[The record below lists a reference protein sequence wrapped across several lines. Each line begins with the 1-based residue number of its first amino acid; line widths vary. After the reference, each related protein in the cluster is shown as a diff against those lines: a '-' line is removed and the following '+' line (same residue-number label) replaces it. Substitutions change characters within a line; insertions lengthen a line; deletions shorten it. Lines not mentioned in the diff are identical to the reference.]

1 MSRLDRIQGILRWG
15 CAAMLLA
22 TVATQVLAQADPPA
36 RVGLLNYREGSVAF
50 SPLGDS
56 EWMDVPPNRPLTQGD
71 RLWADRGSRA
81 EVHAGAIAIRL
92 DGQTHVAILAL
103 DDRVTR
109 LSVPHG
115 AVQVRLREL
124 LDGDNLQLDTPNL
137 SFRAVQAGEY
147 RLDVDSAGGTTRVTV
162 HSGTGV
168 AYGENGQTLALGGGQ
183 QVVFRGR
190 ALVQVNAQEA
200 PPQDGFDRWASDRD
214 RREDQSIS
222 ARYVPREV
230 TGYQELDSH
239 GRWSRDAALGPVWT
253 PHQDDPGWAPFRFGR
268 WDSVAPWGWTW
279 LDDAPWGFATSHYGR
294 WAVIAERWAWVPG
307 RMPARPVY
315 APALVAFAGN
325 AGASGNVRLA
335 TGRLGVAWFAL
346 GPGEPWQPAFGA
358 SPVYVSTVNRNMA
371 AVEPATG
378 ASAHRRTEA
387 ITAVTLDDFQP
398 GWPIR
403 GKLQRLAPG
412 EVARSQAVAPP
423 PQSGRPGP
431 PPLPELQL
439 ARIVAPRPAPAV
451 AAAPPAAAQQ
461 QPVTITS
468 EQVQVALGAQQN
480 ERARREEAARAVA
493 QAQAQAQREQAQR
506 EQARRAVQAQLARE
520 KAHKQR
526 VAAQREAALREAQ
539 RRAQVERE
547 QAQARAERQ
556 ARAQQQ
562 AKLQRDAMKQEQARR
577 AAQLQA
583 RAQADARTQ
592 AEAKAQ
598 AEADAQARHDAQVR
612 RALALANA
620 DMQARRE
627 AQERRDAQA
636 RRDERERLEQQRRQL
651 QAPFTAPWPQQQ
663 PVPLPRDR
671 RS

>member
-423 PQSGRPGP
+423 PHSGRPGP

-480 ERARREEAARAVA
+480 ERARREEAARAV
-493 QAQAQAQREQAQR
+493 AQAQAQREQAQR

>member
-346 GPGEPWQPAFGA
+346 GPGEPWQPAFRA

-423 PQSGRPGP
+423 PHSGRPGP

-480 ERARREEAARAVA
+480 ERARREEAARAV
-493 QAQAQAQREQAQR
+493 AQAQAQREQAQR

-636 RRDERERLEQQRRQL
+636 RRDERERLQQQRRQL